1 LIAKRL
7 ILFFERR
14 KKRLASKDI
23 QENRFYD
30 GLSPTRNKLFSKLKN
45 IFLTDKI
52 DEKMYERIEE
62 ALYVSDLGPRL
73 VSQVLDRLR
82 AGENLGESTHE
93 RMKKILLSFF
103 PETQKVTKF
112 PEDERNGPK
121 VILLVGVNGVGKTTT
136 AGKLALKEMSA
147 GKKVMLVGAD
157 TFRAAATEQINFW
170 AKKIGCDFVSRSDG
184 ADPSS
189 VVFDAL
195 ESGNAQ
201 KIDVIIIDTAGR
213 LQNKKNLMEEIKKV
227 HRVCGKVIINSP
239 HEVFL
244 VIDAN
249 TGQNALNQVKEFNA
263 CIQLTGLIM
272 TKVEGTS
279 RGGMIVS
286 ATNESK
292 VPVCYLGFGEHEK
305 DLVDF
310 DTNKF
315 INALLDFD
323 ITS

>member
-1 LIAKRL
+1 MKRL

-14 KKRLASKDI
+14 KENSVSKDI
-23 QENRFYD
+23 EKNRFYE

-45 IFLTDKI
+45 IFLKDKI
-52 DEKMYERIEE
+52 DEEMYERIEE
-62 ALYVSDLGPRL
+62 ALYISDLGPRL

-82 AGENLGESTHE
+82 AGENLGESTHK
-93 RMKKILLSFF
+93 RLQKILLSFF
-103 PETQKVTKF
+103 PETQGLPKF
-112 PEDERNGPK
+112 CEDEKNAQK

-136 AGKLALKEMSA
+136 AGKLALKEMSS

-170 AKKIGCDFVSRSDG
+170 AEKIGCDFVSRSDG

-195 ESGNAQ
+195 ESGNSK

-227 HRVCGKVIINSP
+227 HRVCGKVITNSP

-249 TGQNALNQVKEFNA
+249 TGQNALSQVKEFND
-263 CIQLTGLIM
+263 CIKLTGLIM

-279 RGGMIVS
+279 KGGMIVS
-286 ATNESK
+286 ATNESR

-310 DTNKF
+310 DPNKF

-323 ITS
+323 ISS